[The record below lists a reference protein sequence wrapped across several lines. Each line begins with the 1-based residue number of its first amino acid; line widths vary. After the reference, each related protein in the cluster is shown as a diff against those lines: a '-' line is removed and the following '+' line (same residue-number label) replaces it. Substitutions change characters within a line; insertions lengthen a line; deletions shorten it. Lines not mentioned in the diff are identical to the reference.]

1 MPSFTGAVLDIQNW
15 NTRDLLIVAA
25 LGIVP
30 GLALLP
36 VVYAGFAIRAA
47 FGPVVTALYSGLFY
61 APGLL
66 SLYIIRKPGAAI
78 LNGVFVAL
86 VWIPLTPFGIA
97 VTVPTLVARVGSE
110 LAFLATG
117 YRRYDRAT
125 LLAGGAAGGLLSLAV
140 IYLPFSY
147 QRLPLAV
154 QFGLLVGNGMS
165 GAVLGGLVP
174 KMLADNLAD
183 TGVLSAYPIVRADGE
198 TQ

>member
-25 LGIVP
+25 LGIVA

>member
-1 MPSFTGAVLDIQNW
+1 MRPFTEAVLNVREWD
-15 NTRDLLIVAA
+15 TRDLLIVAA

-36 VVYAGFAIRAA
+36 VVFAGFAIRAA

-61 APGLL
+61 APGLMA
-66 SLYIIRKPGAAI
+66 LYIVRKPGAAI
-78 LNGVFVAL
+78 LNGIFVAL

-97 VTVPTLVARVGSE
+97 VTIPTLVARVGSE
-110 LAFLATG
+110 LPFLATG
-117 YRRYDRAT
+117 YRQYDRAM
-125 LLAGGAAGGLLSLAV
+125 LLVGGAAGGLLSLAV

-154 QFGLLVGNGMS
+154 QFGLIAGNGVS

-183 TGVLSAYPIVRADGE
+183 TGVLSTYSIVRADSE